1 MKVDATVA
9 RQFVMLRYPA
19 CVGKVVVESSQTL
32 SHLYLCQGK
41 SPLASNI
48 INSVKKVAC
57 ECAHLACT
65 SFNFFFCK
73 WGEFFFWSIQFKQ
86 NVVKPAHNT
95 QTFNN
100 KTMYDCFYCRSPDL
114 SSFEWPQFPSYAL
127 INETVAIR
135 QDFRSKQMKIWNSI
149 SCSQCPTEI
158 CDASTCDCASKL
170 SDDLLH

>member
-19 CVGKVVVESSQTL
+19 CVGKVVVESSQTH

-65 SFNFFFCK
+65 SFNFFFANEVDFSS
-73 WGEFFFWSIQFKQ
+73 GLYSL
-86 NVVKPAHNT
+86 
-95 QTFNN
+95 N
-100 KTMYDCFYCRSPDL
+100 KTL
-114 SSFEWPQFPSYAL
+114 SSLHTAHKHL
-127 INETVAIR
+127 IIKRCTIVFIADRLI
-135 QDFRSKQMKIWNSI
+135 
-149 SCSQCPTEI
+149 
-158 CDASTCDCASKL
+158 
-170 SDDLLH
+170 